1 MRIHCISCIVSVLVL
16 VTNMTTTKAVP
27 IQRPVLS
34 SIQENQSI
42 SKRHLL
48 ETEEFCE
55 ETQMCGVA
63 LYDLSHRITE
73 YKRNARCSCNDGYR
87 CVLTGNMSSRSAYVF
102 KCRENEI
109 STNMYPFPQDVVNH
123 FG

>member
-1 MRIHCISCIVSVLVL
+1 MPGEFNINI
-16 VTNMTTTKAVP
+16 
-27 IQRPVLS
+27 
-34 SIQENQSI
+34 
-42 SKRHLL
+42 L
-48 ETEEFCE
+48 ETRKNLHFLSVNNEIFCVS
-55 ETQMCGVA
+55 TF
-63 LYDLSHRITE
+63 Y
-73 YKRNARCSCNDGYR
+73 RCSCNDGYR